1 MNILKYI
8 LTLYLVV
15 INIAAF
21 AMMGIDK
28 KRAKNHKWRIPET
41 RLFASALMGGGLGAV
56 TGMYFFRHKTK
67 HWYFVVGMPLIMIL
81 NFAIIYAAVIYLGI
95 FS

>member
-1 MNILKYI
+1 MNILKYN
-8 LTLYLVV
+8 LALYFVV

-28 KRAKNHKWRIPET
+28 KRARKHEWRIPET
-41 RLFASALMGGGLGAV
+41 RLFASALIGGGLGAV

-95 FS
+95 FR

>member
-8 LTLYLVV
+8 LALYLIV
-15 INIAAF
+15 INVTAF

-28 KRAKNHKWRIPET
+28 NRAKRHEWRISEV
-41 RLFASALMGGGLGAV
+41 RLFVSAVLGGGFGAV
-56 TGMYFFRHKTK
+56 LGMYFFRHKTK

-81 NFAIIYAAVIYLGI
+81 NFAIIYALAVYLY
-95 FS
+95 

>member
-8 LTLYLVV
+8 LALYFVV
-15 INIAAF
+15 INITAF

-28 KRAKNHKWRIPET
+28 RRAKRHEWRIPEA
-41 RLFASALMGGGLGAV
+41 RLFASALLGGGAGAV

-67 HWYFVVGMPLIMIL
+67 HWYFAAGMPLIMII
-81 NFAIIYAAVIYLGI
+81 NFVIIYAIAVYMLGW
-95 FS
+95 